1 MRRSLR
7 EGKEMQMK
15 DIMLPQR
22 LGYDDDEPLQQ
33 EYSLHGAQGA
43 RAPAPQKRRAS
54 HAHAIIAGV

>member
-7 EGKEMQMK
+7 EGNETQMK

-22 LGYDDDEPLQQ
+22 VGYDDEPLQQ

-43 RAPAPQKRRAS
+43 RAPAPQIRRAS

>member
-7 EGKEMQMK
+7 EEKETQMK

-22 LGYDDDEPLQQ
+22 VGYDDEPLQQ
-33 EYSLHGAQGA
+33 EYSLHGA